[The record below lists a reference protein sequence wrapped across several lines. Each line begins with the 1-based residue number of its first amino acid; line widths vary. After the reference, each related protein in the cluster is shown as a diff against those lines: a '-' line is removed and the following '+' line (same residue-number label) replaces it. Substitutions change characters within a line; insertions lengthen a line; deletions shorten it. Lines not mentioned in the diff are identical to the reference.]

1 MLQGPDSINRAAP
14 EAARRKFLTCC
25 GSQKWS
31 DQMLALRPFADEEQ
45 LLQAAGT
52 IWERLS
58 PDDWL
63 EAFAQHPKIG
73 AVDSQRTRFPATGH
87 LAMGEQRGVAAASD
101 GTLAELAAGNRRYQD
116 RYGYIY
122 IVSATGK
129 SAGQLLANLKER
141 LVNDPDTELQIA
153 AREQLKITRLRLRKL
168 IRI

>member
-1 MLQGPDSINRAAP
+1 MLQGLDSINLAAP

-31 DQMLALRPFADEEQ
+31 DQMLALRPFADEEH

-52 IWERLS
+52 VWERLA

-73 AVDSQRTRFPATGH
+73 AVGSLAAKFPATGH
-87 LAMGEQRGVAAASD
+87 LAAGEQRGVAAASD
-101 GTLAELAAGNRRYQD
+101 GTLAELAAGNRRYRD
-116 RYGYIY
+116 HFGYIF

-129 SAGQLLANLKER
+129 SAHQLLAILKER
-141 LVNDPDTELQIA
+141 LVNNPDTELPIA

-168 IRI
+168 ITI

>member
-25 GSQKWS
+25 GSKQWS

-52 IWERLS
+52 VWERLS
-58 PDDWL
+58 PEDWL

-73 AVDSQRTRFPATGH
+73 AVDGLRTRFPATGRW
-87 LAMGEQRGVAAASD
+87 AAGEQRGVTVASD

-116 RYGYIY
+116 RFGYIY

-129 SAGQLLANLKER
+129 NAGQLLADLKER